1 MNVQLRSTTEMS
13 SLISK
18 EMPNIYLHHSYP
30 EKELQSFFYF
40 FICLRVSFWQA
51 LHHVDIGKF
60 QISC

>member
-30 EKELQSFFYF
+30 EKELHNHF
-40 FICLRVSFWQA
+40 FIFLFVSGSVF
-51 LHHVDIGKF
+51 GKLC
-60 QISC
+60 IT

>member
-30 EKELQSFFYF
+30 EKELQSFFYLSPGQF
-40 FICLRVSFWQA
+40 LASSASRRYW
-51 LHHVDIGKF
+51 
-60 QISC
+60 

>member
-30 EKELQSFFYF
+30 EKELQSFF
-40 FICLRVSFWQA
+40 FIYLQVSFWPA